1 MPKVLIIDDHANV
14 RLVYREAFEAAG
26 FDVIEAPDGRKG
38 VDLFTSDRPDLIIT
52 DIEMP
57 ELDGHSVI
65 SEIRQI
71 QADAKIVAVTGAG
84 LHHLPVAHEL
94 GADRIFEKPL
104 RPRDLLAAVNEL
116 IS

>member
-1 MPKVLIIDDHANV
+1 MAKVLIIDDHPEV
-14 RLVYREAFEAAG
+14 RQLFKEALESAG
-26 FDVIEAPDGRKG
+26 FDVIEAADGRKG
-38 VDLFTSDRPDLIIT
+38 VDAFTEENPDLVIT

-65 SEIRQI
+65 SEIRDI
-71 QADAKIVAVTGAG
+71 DKNAMIVAVTGAG
-84 LHHLPVAHEL
+84 IHHLPVAHEL

-104 RPRDLLAAVNEL
+104 RPKDLIAAVNEL

>member
-14 RLVYREAFEAAG
+14 RLVYREAFENAG
-26 FDVIEAPDGRKG
+26 YTVVEAGDGRQG
-38 VDLFTSDRPDLIIT
+38 VDAYHSDKPDLVIT

-65 SEIRQI
+65 STIREFD
-71 QADAKIVAVTGAG
+71 ADAKIIAVTGAG

-94 GADRIFEKPL
+94 GADQIFEKPL
-104 RPRDLLAAVNEL
+104 RPRDLIKAASDL
-116 IS
+116 MS

>member
-1 MPKVLIIDDHANV
+1 MAKVLIIDDHANV

-26 FDVIEAPDGRKG
+26 YEVIEAPDGRKG
-38 VDLFTSDRPDLIIT
+38 VDAYKSERPDLVVT

-65 SEIRQI
+65 SEIRQVTP
-71 QADAKIVAVTGAG
+71 DARIVAVTGAG
-84 LHHLPVAHEL
+84 LHHLPVAHDL

-104 RPRDLLAAVNEL
+104 RPRDLVAAVREL
-116 IS
+116 LP